1 MDQKQPPENDAMQRA
16 VAALT
21 ARDPTVCNVLAE
33 FSAARLSSSEAAK
46 RLGLAYSSQ
55 ILDLL
60 GMTNL
65 PFPALPAE
73 QIDAMVDNLSA
84 IAQPARPKP

>member
-1 MDQKQPPENDAMQRA
+1 MPSSEPMQRA
-16 VAALT
+16 VAALV
-21 ARDPTVCNVLAE
+21 ARDPAVCDVLAQ
-33 FSAARLSSSEAAK
+33 FSSARLSSNEAAD
-46 RLGLAYSSQ
+46 RLGLAHSSQ